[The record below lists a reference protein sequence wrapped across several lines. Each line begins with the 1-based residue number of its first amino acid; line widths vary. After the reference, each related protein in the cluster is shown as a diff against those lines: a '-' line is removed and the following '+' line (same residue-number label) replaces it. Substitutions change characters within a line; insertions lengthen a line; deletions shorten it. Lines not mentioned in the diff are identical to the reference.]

1 MVARF
6 TAAEGGEE
14 RSEFHVL
21 SRRMGNPRLTVWTR
35 LEASY
40 DHVGLPCQLQ
50 VVFRNGLFVHEGDAS
65 LGHRLSGTGAARVT
79 VAEVMIIDG
88 ADSLASF
95 TASSIVEGSQQD
107 LWPPPEKP
115 AGTPRGP
122 SSLLQMLS
130 QAEKPP
136 RAASNSHDGHRR
148 QSKALGR
155 KEVEEDPGLC
165 SGSDASLGDWSDDCD
180 QGGAAAAGGRAP
192 RTRRAADGQL
202 RQCPSGSQLRQCPT
216 GSDAPAAASGDA
228 AGSAESRRRI
238 APRPFARQ
246 RQEAIERVFGI
257 VRELRAEATF
267 RDTAPRAVI
276 SEALNRLDNAGQ
288 RFWGATGMYSRRR
301 TALDAC
307 AAAWPPDLA

>member
-115 AGTPRGP
+115 AGTPPRPQFFAPDVVSGRKAPPRGQQFPRWP
-122 SSLLQMLS
+122 SSTV
-130 QAEKPP
+130 K
-136 RAASNSHDGHRR
+136 G
-148 QSKALGR
+148 
-155 KEVEEDPGLC
+155 PGPE
-165 SGSDASLGDWSDDCD
+165 
-180 QGGAAAAGGRAP
+180 GG
-192 RTRRAADGQL
+192 
-202 RQCPSGSQLRQCPT
+202 
-216 GSDAPAAASGDA
+216 
-228 AGSAESRRRI
+228 
-238 APRPFARQ
+238 
-246 RQEAIERVFGI
+246 
-257 VRELRAEATF
+257 
-267 RDTAPRAVI
+267 
-276 SEALNRLDNAGQ
+276 
-288 RFWGATGMYSRRR
+288 
-301 TALDAC
+301 
-307 AAAWPPDLA
+307 